1 MPKEQSEHFM
11 SQPEPDGRYELIN
24 PPNTLK
30 SKVRI
35 LVGREAQ
42 IDPVEKA
49 EQAIERLSAN
59 FADWMDEEV
68 SRLVDSW
75 QANKSSGFTQET
87 RTALYRVAHD
97 MRGQASTLGF
107 PSVGRIAGNFC
118 DILDTIGE
126 DRVPDAFLEK
136 YITAIRAIARE
147 TKRGEDNSIAGELAD
162 ELAKAGQE
170 LIQAHKNEAA

>member
-1 MPKEQSEHFM
+1 M
-11 SQPEPDGRYELIN
+11 SQSKPDGHYELIN

-30 SKVRI
+30 AKVRM
-35 LVGREAQ
+35 LVGRDAT

-49 EQAIERLSAN
+49 EKAIERLSAN

-68 SRLVDSW
+68 TRLVDSW
-75 QANKSSGFTQET
+75 QANKNSGFSQET
-87 RTALYRVAHD
+87 RTNLYRVAHD

-107 PSVGRIAGNFC
+107 PTVGRIAGILC
-118 DILDTIGE
+118 DLLDIVGE

-136 YITAIRAIARE
+136 YITAIRAITRE
-147 TKRGEDNSIAGELAD
+147 TKRGEDNAIAGQLAD

>member
-1 MPKEQSEHFM
+1 M
-11 SQPEPDGRYELIN
+11 SQSKPDGHYELIN

-30 SKVRI
+30 SKVRM
-35 LVGREAQ
+35 LVGKDAQ

-49 EQAIERLSAN
+49 EKAIERLSAN
-59 FADWMDEEV
+59 FADWMDQEV

-75 QANKSSGFTQET
+75 QTNKSAGFTQEA
-87 RTALYRVAHD
+87 RTSLYRVAHD

-107 PSVGRIAGNFC
+107 PTVGRIAAIFC

-126 DRVPDAFLEK
+126 DKVPDAFLEK
-136 YITAIRAIARE
+136 YITAIRAITRE
-147 TKRGEDNSIAGELAD
+147 TKQGEDNAIAGELAD

-170 LIQAHKNEAA
+170 LIEEQKQKTKAA